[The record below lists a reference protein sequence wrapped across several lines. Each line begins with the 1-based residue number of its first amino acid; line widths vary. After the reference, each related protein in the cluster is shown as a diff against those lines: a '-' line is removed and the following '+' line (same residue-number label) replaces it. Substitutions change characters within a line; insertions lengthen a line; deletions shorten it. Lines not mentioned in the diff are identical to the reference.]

1 MEEEE
6 QEEEEEVCFRVCF
19 SQVPVEINVGGGR
32 SARTRA
38 LSPEGQGERERM
50 VEGVYETTHSVCEKI
65 GEISHFTPG
74 NASSG
79 RTGPTHDGEYY
90 GSVGVCTTAW

>member
-1 MEEEE
+1 
-6 QEEEEEVCFRVCF
+6 
-19 SQVPVEINVGGGR
+19 
-32 SARTRA
+32 
-38 LSPEGQGERERM
+38 M